1 MKLNW
6 LATFCAAVITCV
18 ASSAALA
25 ADKFPTKPIQVVIP
39 FQPGDT
45 DNMLRPF
52 LERMHEFLGEQVILN
67 YKPGAGGGIGAG
79 SVATSA
85 PDGYTLV
92 GTSPGSI
99 VVVPLANKE
108 LKYSPDSFKPVA
120 SLAEGGLMLVVPSDS
135 RWKSVNELVTYSK
148 TQPGEV
154 TFTSS
159 GALGITHL
167 LAEALAND
175 AGVQWRHIPYKGSAP
190 AITALLGKHVHMAST
205 AIAPAQAHI
214 QSGALKPLAVFGDTR
229 LKAYPDVPTL
239 KELGYNIG
247 SPTYY
252 GISAPADT
260 PTEVVNIIYDAAE
273 KVVSKYGDQIS
284 ENLAL
289 FGAQVKLLDPQGYK
303 EYLDSQ
309 RALFSETIANLD

>member
-1 MKLNW
+1 MKRKW
-6 LATFCAAVITCV
+6 FATLCAALV
-18 ASSAALA
+18 AAAPAAAVA
-25 ADKFPTKPIQVVIP
+25 ADRFPARPIQVVIP

-52 LERMHEFLGEQVILN
+52 LERMPEFLGEQVILN

-79 SVATSA
+79 FVAGSA

-99 VVVPLANKE
+99 VVVPLANQDV
-108 LKYSPDSFKPVA
+108 KYSPDNFEPVA
-120 SLAEGGLMLVVPSDS
+120 ALAEGGLMIVAPSNS
-135 RWKSVNELVTYSK
+135 RWKSIDELVKYSK
-148 TQPGEV
+148 SNPEKV

-167 LAEALAND
+167 LAEALAHD
-175 AGVQWRHIPYKGSAP
+175 AGVKWRHIPYKGSAP
-190 AITALLGKHVHMAST
+190 AITALLGGHVDMAST

-214 QSGALKPLAVFGDTR
+214 QSGALRALAVFGDER

-252 GISAPADT
+252 GISAPAGT
-260 PTEVVNIIYDAAE
+260 PPEVVRAIYDAAQ
-273 KVVSKYGDQIS
+273 KVSDKYGAQIA
-284 ENLAL
+284 ENLAV
-289 FGAQVKLLDPQGYK
+289 FGAQARLLDPADYK
-303 EYLDSQ
+303 QYLAGQ
-309 RALFSETIANLD
+309 RALFSRAIEQLD